1 VIGAS
6 ADTVDVNQQ
15 FTDKNQYTYPL
26 WSDSELKLIKALGIE
41 IAGRKMA
48 QRVTF
53 VVDREGKIAKVYDK
67 VKPQGHAAEVLKFVK
82 ELEAK
87 KK

>member
-6 ADTVDVNQQ
+6 ADTVELNQQ

-26 WSDSELKLIKALGIE
+26 WSDPELKLIKALGIE
-41 IAGRKMA
+41 IAGRKLA

-53 VVDREGKIAKVYDK
+53 VVDRDGKIAKVYDK
-67 VKPQGHAAEVLKFVK
+67 VQPKGHAAEVLKFIK
-82 ELEAK
+82 ELDAK
-87 KK
+87 K